1 MLYVCLAPIFRC
13 FMSRGMDLIIW
24 LEVEVG
30 GRGGDPV
37 NLGRKSF
44 QIGS

>member
-30 GRGGDPV
+30 GRGEILSIWGE
-37 NLGRKSF
+37 KAF
-44 QIGS
+44 K